1 MTGLSQKELRA
12 KACRILA
19 SMREAT
25 SDCLGSDF
33 ATTPRLD
40 MLAQLYLAEC
50 ERRTLHAWSLCLA
63 SHVPAS
69 TAHRKVGELERDGL
83 VLCRRGASPEH
94 GTERSRRQRDHR
106 YVRVSLTQEGRAKIV
121 RLLDRLVGIWGGD
134 CQRDGT
140 DMSA

>member
-1 MTGLSQKELRA
+1 MTGSDKELRA
-12 KACRILA
+12 QACRILA

-33 ATTPRLD
+33 AFTPRLD
-40 MLAQLYLAEC
+40 MLTQLYLAEC
-50 ERRTLHAWSLCLA
+50 EHRALHAWSLCLT
-63 SHVPAS
+63 SQVPAS

-83 VLCRRGASPEH
+83 VLCRRGASPEN
-94 GTERSRRQRDHR
+94 EAQRNRRQRDHR

-121 RLLDRLVGIWGGD
+121 RLLDRFVNIWGGD
-134 CQRDGT
+134 CPSDGA

>member
-1 MTGLSQKELRA
+1 MTGMTDEELRSQ
-12 KACRILA
+12 ACRILA

-33 ATTPRLD
+33 ASTPRLD

-63 SHVPAS
+63 SQVPAS
-69 TAHRKVGELERDGL
+69 TAHRKIGELQRDGL
-83 VLCRRGASPEH
+83 VLCRRGANPEN
-94 GTERSRRQRDHR
+94 GAERSRRQRDHR

-121 RLLDRLVGIWGGD
+121 RLLDRLVSIWGGA
-134 CQRDGT
+134 CPGDGI
-140 DMSA
+140 DRSA

>member
-1 MTGLSQKELRA
+1 MTGMTNEELRA
-12 KACRILA
+12 QACRILA

-33 ATTPRLD
+33 ASTPRLD

-63 SHVPAS
+63 SQVPAS
-69 TAHRKVGELERDGL
+69 TAHRKIGELERDGL
-83 VLCRRGASPEH
+83 VLCRRGASPEN
-94 GTERSRRQRDHR
+94 GAERSRRQRDHR

-121 RLLDRLVGIWGGD
+121 RLLDRLVSIWGGA
-134 CQRDGT
+134 RPGDGI